1 MGSASSVI
9 VERMSSPVVIDFWK
23 KLVEGASQMDQIS
36 FGEKK
41 SQNKQTMVI
50 SVDFFWNSSIY
61 RLLVWLTQNQYIK
74 MFCKQP
80 TELESSKKENGE
92 TGSYRGV
99 MYASCLDIVMNF
111 IVLVSYLLEDSIRL
125 RMHLFAQ
132 VYVTE
137 LQAEKIEKLS
147 ILPVLHG
154 QQFIFH
160 HLRCCMRYHVLLE
173 LLEKLQMS
181 KVSMIEIGVHRAS
194 TAKYLLHRAPF
205 LHWTGI
211 DPYTDYRKGS
221 GDLADRFVLSFF
233 SCIFVLGGFQEWSC
247 CKSKILTNVDDNFRG
262 EICGFT

>member
-1 MGSASSVI
+1 
-9 VERMSSPVVIDFWK
+9 
-23 KLVEGASQMDQIS
+23 
-36 FGEKK
+36 
-41 SQNKQTMVI
+41 
-50 SVDFFWNSSIY
+50 
-61 RLLVWLTQNQYIK
+61 

-92 TGSYRGV
+92 NGSYRGV

-137 LQAEKIEKLS
+137 LQAEKFVEKLS

-221 GDLADRFVLSFF
+221 GDLADRFVL
-233 SCIFVLGGFQEWSC
+233 GGFQELSF
-247 CKSKILTNVDDNFRG
+247 CKSMLDLNK
-262 EICGFT
+262 C

>member
-1 MGSASSVI
+1 
-9 VERMSSPVVIDFWK
+9 
-23 KLVEGASQMDQIS
+23 
-36 FGEKK
+36 
-41 SQNKQTMVI
+41 
-50 SVDFFWNSSIY
+50 
-61 RLLVWLTQNQYIK
+61 
-74 MFCKQP
+74 
-80 TELESSKKENGE
+80 
-92 TGSYRGV
+92 

-137 LQAEKIEKLS
+137 LQAEKLQDS
-147 ILPVLHG
+147 RILPVFHG

-160 HLRCCMRYHVLLE
+160 QLRCCMRYHVLLE

-211 DPYTDYRKGS
+211 DPYMDYRKGS
-221 GDLADRFVLSFF
+221 GDLADRFVLFF
-233 SCIFVLGGFQEWSC
+233 GFLFFLCWEVF
-247 CKSKILTNVDDNFRG
+247 KSDLSVNLRS
-262 EICGFT
+262 

>member
-1 MGSASSVI
+1 
-9 VERMSSPVVIDFWK
+9 
-23 KLVEGASQMDQIS
+23 
-36 FGEKK
+36 
-41 SQNKQTMVI
+41 
-50 SVDFFWNSSIY
+50 
-61 RLLVWLTQNQYIK
+61 

-80 TELESSKKENGE
+80 TKLESSKKENGE
-92 TGSYRGV
+92 NGSRGV

-137 LQAEKIEKLS
+137 LQAEKFVELKAS

-221 GDLADRFVLSFF
+221 GDLADRFVLFF
-233 SCIFVLGGFQEWSC
+233 FCIFVLGGFQE
-247 CKSKILTNVDDNFRG
+247 
-262 EICGFT
+262 

>member
-1 MGSASSVI
+1 
-9 VERMSSPVVIDFWK
+9 
-23 KLVEGASQMDQIS
+23 
-36 FGEKK
+36 
-41 SQNKQTMVI
+41 
-50 SVDFFWNSSIY
+50 
-61 RLLVWLTQNQYIK
+61 

-80 TELESSKKENGE
+80 TKLESSKKENY
-92 TGSYRGV
+92 SYRGV

-137 LQAEKIEKLS
+137 LQAEKLVEKLQDSRKAS

-221 GDLADRFVLSFF
+221 GDLADRFVLFF
-233 SCIFVLGGFQEWSC
+233 LYFCVGRFSRVIFLQ
-247 CKSKILTNVDDNFRG
+247 I
-262 EICGFT
+262 

>member
-1 MGSASSVI
+1 
-9 VERMSSPVVIDFWK
+9 
-23 KLVEGASQMDQIS
+23 
-36 FGEKK
+36 
-41 SQNKQTMVI
+41 
-50 SVDFFWNSSIY
+50 
-61 RLLVWLTQNQYIK
+61 
-74 MFCKQP
+74 
-80 TELESSKKENGE
+80 
-92 TGSYRGV
+92 

-137 LQAEKIEKLS
+137 LRADNIPEDS
-147 ILPVLHG
+147 RILPVLHG

-160 HLRCCMRYHVLLE
+160 QLRCCMRYHVLLE

-211 DPYTDYRKGS
+211 DPYMDYRKGS
-221 GDLADRFVLSFF
+221 GDLADRCLLLFSIFLTFFLCLEVL
-233 SCIFVLGGFQEWSC
+233 
-247 CKSKILTNVDDNFRG
+247 KSSY
-262 EICGFT
+262 